1 MKNLLLLALLFIS
14 SFLTAQVTYPLK
26 VISNGSGGTVS
37 GIDSIRF
44 NNSGVLHTPLA
55 AFTKV
60 GNTGVVT
67 QSLLTQT
74 AGTIFGNSSTST
86 ATPTFTTTPVIA
98 GSLGIGSTNQPTLNS
113 ILELTS
119 TTRGLLI
126 PRMTITQRNAIAGPP
141 AGLTIYNT
149 TTDTYD
155 YFHGN
160 SGTWRNIASYTR
172 RDNSGITHNDAN
184 GIMLENTTPATVGL
198 SQAPPDIVA
207 TGLGWGTTLAS
218 SQRIGYRLKVD
229 ATNGTIPIS
238 VITLDSWFN
247 GAYQTEATFT
257 GGSSGRGVS
266 FSGLVTAT
274 GTLTAPNIS
283 LPFNGTG
290 IVFSAGQGSIFNNA
304 GIFTYNSSVGH
315 LITSA
320 ANAFTTGTQ
329 NLLNITG
336 TFAPTSGIGVHNGL
350 VINNTINQTG
360 GANGIT
366 RGLLINSTLTAT
378 ADYRALE
385 ITGGKIVVP
394 STIIASGTTGAQ
406 TINRI
411 SGKVNAASGST
422 SLVVTNNLVTANSIV
437 WCSMGTNDATA
448 RITSVVEAAGSFTIN
463 YIAPTA
469 ETVIKFV
476 VIN

>member
-1 MKNLLLLALLFIS
+1 MKNLLLIVLLFIS

-26 VISNGSGGTVS
+26 VISSSSSGIS

-55 AFTKV
+55 SFTKV

-67 QSLLTQT
+67 QSLLSQA
-74 AGTIFGNSSTST
+74 AGTIFGNASTSS

-98 GSLGIGSTNQPTLNS
+98 GSLGIGSTNQPQSTS
-113 ILELTS
+113 VLELTS
-119 TTRGLLI
+119 TTKGLLI
-126 PRMTITQRNAIAGPP
+126 PRMTIAQRDAITSPSL
-141 AGLTIYNT
+141 GLTIYNT
-149 TTDTYD
+149 STNTHD
-155 YFHGN
+155 YHN
-160 SGTWRNIASYTR
+160 GTIWRNIASYTR
-172 RDNSGITHNDAN
+172 RDNSGITHNDVN
-184 GIMLENTTPATVGL
+184 GIVLENATPATVGL
-198 SQAPPDIVA
+198 SQLPPDIVA

-229 ATNGTIPIS
+229 ATNGTAPIS

-257 GGSSGRGVS
+257 GGSSLRGVS
-266 FSGLVTAT
+266 FPGLVTAT

-290 IVFSAGQGSIFNNA
+290 IVFSAAKGSIFNNA
-304 GIFTYNSSVGH
+304 GIFTYTSSAGH
-315 LITSA
+315 LLSSA
-320 ANAFTTGTQ
+320 ANSFTTGTQ

-336 TFAPTSGIGVHNGL
+336 TFAPTSGTAVHNGL

-366 RGLLINSTLTAT
+366 RGLLINSTLTAA

-394 STIIASGTTGAQ
+394 STIIAHGTTGSQ

-411 SGKVNAASGST
+411 SGKVNAASGTT

-437 WCSMGTNDATA
+437 WTSIGTNDATI
-448 RITSVVEAAGSFTIN
+448 RVTSVVKSAGSFTIN
-463 YIAPTA
+463 YVAPTA
-469 ETVIKFV
+469 ESIIEFV